1 MWKIVL
7 VDDDRNIIRSMK
19 KLALWQE
26 MGIEIVGEGLN
37 GKRGLEV
44 ILDRQPD
51 IVLADVYM
59 PDLNGLE
66 MIQQLRKSGF
76 GGKIVILSGYS
87 DFDYARQALR
97 LQVDDYLSKPVTL
110 DTIRSTFTR
119 VTDQLREE
127 LARRNQ
133 QEQMEKKLL
142 LYEPFYQEDPTEESG
157 LNARHKQA
165 VAFIIA
171 YVQEHY
177 AEEITLADLAEQAYI
192 SRSYISNIFKK
203 ATGETFN
210 QYLTKVRM
218 EKARS
223 LILGGNH
230 LVYEVAE
237 KVGYRN
243 LPYFSTLFRK
253 YIGVNPSDLK

>member
-7 VDDDRNIIRSMK
+7 VDDDRQIIRSMK

-26 MGIEIVGEGLN
+26 MGVEIVGESLN
-37 GKRGLEV
+37 GRRGLEV
-44 ILDRQPD
+44 ILACQPD
-51 IVLADVYM
+51 IVLADIYM
-59 PDLNGLE
+59 PELNGLD
-66 MIQQLRKSGF
+66 MIEQLRTRGF
-76 GGKIVILSGYS
+76 NGKIVILSGYS
-87 DFDYARQALR
+87 DFSYARQALR

-110 DTIRSTFTR
+110 ETIKSTFTR
-119 VTDQLREE
+119 VIDQLQEE
-127 LARRNQ
+127 LARRAQ
-133 QEQMEKKLL
+133 QEQLEKKLL
-142 LYEPFYQEDPTEESG
+142 MYEPGFREDSSDESG
-157 LNARHKQA
+157 MNARHKQA

-177 AEEITLADLAEQAYI
+177 AEDITLADLAEQAYI

-210 QYLTKVRM
+210 HYLTKVRM